1 MDFVHLA
8 WELDS
13 REVVFCSVNLR
24 WVGGATQ
31 PRELNAALSV
41 RVNPQSGGT
50 RPRELNVMEESEA
63 RKRFGDS
70 LVIASLGVLV
80 KD

>member
-1 MDFVHLA
+1 MRL
-8 WELDS
+8 
-13 REVVFCSVNLR
+13 CSVR
-24 WVGGATQ
+24 SICVGLVVVTRYGG
-31 PRELNAALSV
+31 NAAS
-41 RVNPQSGGT
+41 RVECGAISTRQSQSGAT

-70 LVIASLGVLV
+70 LVIASLGVWG